1 MSTTNNLD
9 MCEELTIEEKYT
21 QAVQEATVLKEQI
34 EAANKAQA
42 AYEIGLTVGKS
53 IMAIVEGLMDAGLS
67 RKEGVGILKFST
79 EMVK

>member
-1 MSTTNNLD
+1 MSKTNNLD
-9 MCEELTIEEKYT
+9 TCEELTIEEKYT
-21 QAVQEATVLKEQI
+21 QAVQEAKVLKEQI

-67 RKEGVGILKFST
+67 RKEAFGILKFST

>member
-1 MSTTNNLD
+1 MSKTNNLD
-9 MCEELTIEEKYT
+9 ACEELTIEEKYT
-21 QAVQEATVLKEQI
+21 QAVQEAKVLKEQI

-53 IMAIVEGLMDAGLS
+53 IMAIVEGLIDAGLS
-67 RKEGVGILKFST
+67 RKEAFGILKFST

>member
-1 MSTTNNLD
+1 MSKTNNLD

-21 QAVQEATVLKEQI
+21 QAVQEAKVLKEQI

-53 IMAIVEGLMDAGLS
+53 IMAIVEVLMDAGLS
-67 RKEGVGILKFST
+67 RKEAFGILKFST